1 MGNLSSMWENMAPA
15 LEYATI
21 FKDADAAVLGVLPLI
36 PPKKAN
42 LTGNFLVKTFQS
54 KMKQP
59 KNPSRGL
66 HCQDEI
72 HTFL

>member
-1 MGNLSSMWENMAPA
+1 MWENMAPA

-21 FKDADAAVLGVLPLI
+21 FKDADAAVLGVLPRI

-42 LTGNFLVKTFQS
+42 LTGDFLVKTFQS